1 MKGIIF
7 TEFLEMVEQEFG
19 VITTDAMLRTSDLA
33 SGGAYTSVGSYDH
46 QEILRMVENLSQ
58 ATGIPEADL
67 ARTFGSYLFRRF
79 SRLYAHFFE
88 GITDAFDM
96 LSRIDSY
103 IHVEVRKLY
112 EDAELPRVLYHKFD
126 DGTVQLI
133 YRSTRPF
140 ANVAEGLIRGCITHY
155 GDDIRVERLIDDDYT
170 IANHTYAVFVLTRVP
185 YAIAEVGL
193 TK

>member
-19 VITTDAMLRTSDLA
+19 ISTTDTMLTASDLP

-46 QEILRMVENLSQ
+46 QEILSMVENLSQ

-67 ARTFGSYLFRRF
+67 ARTFGSYLFHRF

-126 DGTVQLI
+126 DGTVQMI

-155 GDDIRVERLIDDDYT
+155 GGDIRIDRLIDDERAVT
-170 IANHTYAVFVLTRVP
+170 NHTYAVFMLTQVP
-185 YAIAEVGL
+185 YAIAEAEL